1 MIAIPGV
8 PGEAPVSTR
17 TIRPSTPCIAQANEH
32 GCTCSI
38 CAEGTLEQGDEKIT
52 MDTLARPSRYG
63 FGERFEPQSN
73 RFTLTGC
80 DHFGL
85 PARDPELSG
94 KFFEQILGG
103 VEFFRAGYSEAER
116 AAKKSRH
123 IFYHVGKVLVELV
136 EQRTEAGY
144 PDHTNPNGENMNP
157 HFAFGTTAAGVLAFK
172 DHLTRE
178 GIPFAGPRRHG
189 KVISAASVYFRD
201 IDGNILEVV
210 TWEDMAA
217 SEIVPVAPGERLAD
231 WNALK
236 HNWRPH

>member
-1 MIAIPGV
+1 
-8 PGEAPVSTR
+8 
-17 TIRPSTPCIAQANEH
+17 
-32 GCTCSI
+32 
-38 CAEGTLEQGDEKIT
+38 
-52 MDTLARPSRYG
+52 MDILARPSRFG
-63 FGERFEPQSN
+63 FEERFEPQSN

-85 PARDPELSG
+85 PARDPERSG

-103 VEFFRAGYSEAER
+103 VEFFRAGYSEAEL

-123 IFYHVGKVLVELV
+123 IFYHVGAVLVELV
-136 EQRTEAGY
+136 EQRTENGY
-144 PDHTNPNGENMNP
+144 PDVTNPNGENMNP

-172 DHLTRE
+172 EHLTRE
-178 GIPFAGPRRHG
+178 GVPFAGPRRHG
-189 KVISAASVYFRD
+189 NVVSAASVYFRD

-210 TWEDMAA
+210 TWEDMPA
-217 SEIVPVAPGERLAD
+217 SEIVPVPPGERLAD

>member
-1 MIAIPGV
+1 LQ
-8 PGEAPVSTR
+8 R
-17 TIRPSTPCIAQANEH
+17 R
-32 GCTCSI
+32 
-38 CAEGTLEQGDEKIT
+38 DEKIPDQSKQGERPP
-52 MDTLARPSRYG
+52 MSILARPSRFG
-63 FGERFEPQSN
+63 FEERFEPQSN

-85 PARDPELSG
+85 PARDPERSG

-103 VEFFRAGYSEAER
+103 VEFFRAGYSEAEL

-123 IFYHVGKVLVELV
+123 IFYHVGAVLVELV
-136 EQRTEAGY
+136 EQRTENGY
-144 PDHTNPNGENMNP
+144 PDVTNPNGENMNP

-172 DHLTRE
+172 EHLTRE

-189 KVISAASVYFRD
+189 NVVSAASVYFRD

-210 TWEDMAA
+210 TWEDMPA
-217 SEIVPVAPGERLAD
+217 SEIVPVPPGERLAD